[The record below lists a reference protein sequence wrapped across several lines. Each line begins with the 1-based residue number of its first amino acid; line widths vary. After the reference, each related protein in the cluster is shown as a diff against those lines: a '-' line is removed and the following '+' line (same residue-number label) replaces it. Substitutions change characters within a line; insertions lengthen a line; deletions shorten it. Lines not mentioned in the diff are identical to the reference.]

1 MTLSLLDFCFENQGQ
16 NFSKMC
22 KIAEN
27 DDKFREQ
34 IVNMF
39 LFSKTPPKHFI
50 TRLKSDNKV

>member
-1 MTLSLLDFCFENQGQ
+1 MTRSLLNFCFENQGQ

-27 DDKFREQ
+27 DDKYREQ

-39 LFSKTPPKHFI
+39 LFSKAPPKDFI
-50 TRLKSDNKV
+50 TRLKDEI